1 MQCTH
6 THAWAVRKQPAWRDS
21 CSLDT
26 TPLQGGGGGA
36 VGRYFSVAIPSGLAK
51 LNPLNFQVNGHVG
64 TKVRVMV
71 VAQQYMFTE
80 INVRNSDRNITNPQR
95 RFVADDV
102 SMRARQVLQFQIHD
116 F

>member
-1 MQCTH
+1 M
-6 THAWAVRKQPAWRDS
+6 A
-21 CSLDT
+21 
-26 TPLQGGGGGA
+26 
-36 VGRYFSVAIPSGLAK
+36 RYFSVAIPSGLAGLK
-51 LNPLNFQVNGHVG
+51 PLKFQVNGHVS

-80 INVRNSDRNITNPQR
+80 DNDNSDRNITNPQR
-95 RFVADDV
+95 RFVADDL